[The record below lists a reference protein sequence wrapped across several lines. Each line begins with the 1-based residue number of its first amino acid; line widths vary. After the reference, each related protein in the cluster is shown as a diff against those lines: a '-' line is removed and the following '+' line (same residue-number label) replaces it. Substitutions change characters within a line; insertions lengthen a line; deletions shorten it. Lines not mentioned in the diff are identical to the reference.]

1 MKHYYTNNSDL
12 KSNKKNINI
21 EFLNEKFTFLTDIGV
36 FSKNKLDFG
45 TEVML
50 KEFLEN
56 NTKKDFKLLDIGCG
70 YGVVSIILSRYFPNS
85 KYILSDVNDRALE
98 LAKENLEQNSVKN
111 YILLNSNSFENIHEN
126 FEIIISNPPIRA
138 GKMTIFDIYENSYNH
153 LVNNGDFYCVIQT
166 KHGAKSSEKKLLEI
180 FGNCKTL
187 GIHSGY
193 RIYYCKKEE

>member
-70 YGVVSIILSRYFPNS
+70 YGAVSIILSRYFPNS